1 MRGFKTRHGRN
12 CSAKHTRREPLSNDT
27 TMNQR
32 NRCIIFDTASAE
44 VDSKNEK
51 KIENLIESFI
61 TRNNISRVSNK

>member
-1 MRGFKTRHGRN
+1 MRGFKARHGRN
-12 CSAKHTRREPLSNDT
+12 CSAKHTRREPLPNDT